1 MVHPLPFTKVN
12 VITSKTVLKQATNSR
27 YVKIC
32 CLRGDNLFVE
42 FMNITRYVG
51 VFSWTYSVVEMKL
64 KTKEVVMT
72 LLMVKQSHAVVNQ
85 YRGRHEKRAIKT

>member
-1 MVHPLPFTKVN
+1 MN

-32 CLRGDNLFVE
+32 RLRGDTLVVE
-42 FMNITRYVG
+42 FMNITRYVR
-51 VFSWTYSVVEMKL
+51 VFFWTYSVVEMKL

-72 LLMVKQSHAVVNQ
+72 LLMVKKSHAVVNQ
-85 YRGRHEKRAIKT
+85 YRGHNEKRTIKTWP